1 MFVLYS
7 SSAGR
12 FSFNDS
18 DNQNSNSNVSSHL
31 SKKIA
36 SQTLPLGKKI
46 NHFPKGVGSNSEHD
60 FFKSKGNE
68 KIE

>member
-1 MFVLYS
+1 MRGCEMFVLYS

-12 FSFNDS
+12 FSFNDA

-36 SQTLPLGKKI
+36 SQTLPLGKK
-46 NHFPKGVGSNSEHD
+46 
-60 FFKSKGNE
+60 
-68 KIE
+68 